1 MPFNNHKPTM
11 EFHISSLSRKK
22 YNFDESLFSLN
33 GNVIFANFQAV
44 QTFAQKMNA
53 TRNLI
58 LHPDQA
64 VKAGHLNAMGLIDE
78 ILHFIIYQY
87 RQRVNPAAME
97 NAFNWINQNIGEEAV
112 NRTLESFSKEFPP
125 LAIHRGDLTT
135 SQYLETD
142 TGGIPNTH
150 IALEELIMLWL
161 ANANP
166 AFSKYQELFDDR
178 PLGSNTK
185 YGEIISSLQA
195 FFDTQPPFGPNN
207 ETLIKLLRAPA
218 LASPDSL
225 AGQLQFL
232 REGWSH
238 ILGKYLQDL
247 LSSLDFIQEEEKPRF
262 FGPGPS
268 KILTFTDLEMV
279 EEERFSPDKDWMP
292 SLVLLAKNAFVWLD
306 QLSKEYQ
313 RQITSLDQVPHEELA
328 KLAKWGF
335 TGLWLIGLW
344 ERSSASQRIKQMCG
358 NPDAV
363 ASAYSLYDYVIAN
376 RLGGE
381 SAFETLRNKAWEH
394 GIRLAADM
402 VPNHVGIYSKWVVEH
417 PDWFI
422 SLDHSP
428 FPTYDFSGENLSQDE
443 RVSIYLENRYYSR
456 EDAAVV
462 FKRVDNWT
470 GSETYLYHGNDGT
483 SMPWNDTAQ
492 LNFLNPEVR
501 EAVIQT
507 ILHVARKFSVIRF
520 DAAMTLAKKHFQ
532 RLWFPQPGSGGD
544 IPSRSAFGL
553 SKEQFDQAI
562 PVEFWR
568 EVVDRISQEAP
579 DTLLLAEAFWMME
592 GYFVRTLGMHR
603 VYNSA
608 FMNMLRDEKNEEYRQ
623 LIKNTLEFDPEIL
636 KRYVNFMNNP
646 DEKTAV
652 EQFGSDDKYF
662 GICTLMATMPGLPM
676 FGHGQVEG
684 YHEKYGMEYY
694 RAYWDETVDKALV
707 RRHEREIFPLLHR
720 RYLFADVQDFHLYDY
735 FKTNGNVDE
744 HVFAYSNRVGIP
756 GSGHCQR
763 TLVIYH
769 NRFADVKGW
778 LKTSAAFKDKS
789 QPEENLIQTDLGS
802 GLGLRN
808 DDSTFT
814 IFRDHVSGLE
824 FIRSNKDLFN
834 RGLSVEIGA
843 YKCHVFLDFRQVHD
857 NEWHHYA
864 QLTHHL
870 AGAGVPDIEVARQEL
885 IFQPLHY
892 PFKELL
898 NPGFF
903 KWLVENRIQPGLP
916 DPVNLETAVKEAEV
930 KIKNLIL
937 SIESFTS
944 REVDRDAL
952 TQEIVS
958 KLRASITLP
967 GMMLTYPKPKS
978 RKYKSAFS
986 MIIGDLSSGQSLE
999 DADSPAWGILL
1010 SWLFTHTHDGA
1021 LDVDNVEVQSSQI
1034 IDDWLL
1040 GKIISNNQMSLG
1052 AEFESSWGEVL
1063 LIKVLTRHQAW
1074 YKNLPT
1080 RKGRVSKVF
1089 SSLLDDDDIQRLIG
1103 VNTFQGIEW
1112 FNKEAFETLCRWLL
1126 IVATIDV
1133 MVDEK
1138 LGSLKSPEDSVAD
1151 DIIDLYD
1158 IINTLLKTAAESD
1171 YQIEKLTTQIK

>member
-1 MPFNNHKPTM
+1 M

-22 YNFDESLFSLN
+22 YDFDERLFSLN
-33 GNVIFANFQAV
+33 GNVIFANFQAAR
-44 QTFAQKMNA
+44 TFAQKMNA
-53 TRNLI
+53 ARDLI
-58 LHPDQA
+58 RFPDQA
-64 VKAGHLNAMGLIDE
+64 VKAGHINAMGLIDE

-87 RQRVNPAAME
+87 RQRVNPDAME
-97 NAFNWINQNIGEEAV
+97 NALMWLNQNIGAEQISK
-112 NRTLESFSKEFPP
+112 TLESFTDEFPP
-125 LAIHRGDLTT
+125 LVVYRGELTPD
-135 SQYLETD
+135 QYLEAE
-142 TGGIPNTH
+142 TGGIPNTQ

-178 PLGSNTK
+178 SLGSNTK
-185 YGEIISSLQA
+185 YEGVISSLQT
-195 FFDTQPPFGPNN
+195 FFETQPPFGPNN

-218 LASPDSL
+218 LASPNSL

-232 REGWSH
+232 REGWSQF
-238 ILGKYLQDL
+238 LGKFLQDL

-262 FGPGPS
+262 FGPGPAQVL
-268 KILTFTDLEMV
+268 KFTGLELI

-328 KLAKWGF
+328 KLARWGF

-363 ASAYSLYDYVIAN
+363 ASAYSLYDYAIAN

-422 SLDHSP
+422 SLDYSP

-443 RVSIYLENRYYSR
+443 RVGIYLENRYYSR

-462 FKRVDNWT
+462 FKRVDHWT
-470 GSETYLYHGNDGT
+470 GAETFIYHGNDGT

-507 ILHVARKFSVIRF
+507 ILHVAKKFSVIRF

-544 IPSRSAFGL
+544 IPSRSGFGL
-553 SKEQFDQAI
+553 TKEQFDQAI

-608 FMNMLRDEKNEEYRQ
+608 FMNMLRDEKNDEYRQ

-646 DEKTAV
+646 DERTAV
-652 EQFGSDDKYF
+652 EQFGGDDKYF

-684 YHEKYGMEYY
+684 FHEKYGMEYY
-694 RAYWDETVDKALV
+694 RAYWDETVDKSMV

-720 RYLFADVQDFHLYDY
+720 RYLFADVHNFYLYDY
-735 FKTNGNVDE
+735 FTTDGVVDE
-744 HVFAYSNRVGIP
+744 NVFAYSNRVGIP

-778 LKTSAAFKDKS
+778 IKTSAAFKDKS
-789 QPEENLIQTDLGS
+789 LTEGGLIQTDLGP

-808 DDSTFT
+808 DESSYT
-814 IFRDHVSGLE
+814 IFRDHVSSLE
-824 FIRSNKDLFN
+824 FIRSNKELYD
-834 RGLSVEIGA
+834 RGLYVEIGA
-843 YKCHVFLDFRQVHD
+843 YKCQVFLDFRQIYD
-857 NEWHHYA
+857 NEWSHYA
-864 QLTHHL
+864 QLTEHL
-870 AGAGVPDIEVARQEL
+870 AGGGVPDIQEAHQEL

-892 PFKELL
+892 PFKELV
-898 NPGFF
+898 NPGFY
-903 KWLVENRIQPGLP
+903 KWLIENRVQPGLP
-916 DPVNLETAVKEAEV
+916 KPVNLETAVKEAEV
-930 KIKNLIL
+930 KIKILIQ
-937 SIESFTS
+937 SIETFT
-944 REVDRDAL
+944 DKHGDNDDL
-952 TQEIVS
+952 TQELVS

-967 GMMLTYPKPKS
+967 GLMVRYPKPRS
-978 RKYKSAFS
+978 RKYKSAYDL
-986 MIIGDLSSGQSLE
+986 IIGDPGSNQSFSDAGSSSW
-999 DADSPAWGILL
+999 SILL
-1010 SWLFTHTHDGA
+1010 SWLFTHSLGKVLERDQHQD
-1021 LDVDNVEVQSSQI
+1021 QSTQI
-1034 IDDWLL
+1034 IEEWLL
-1040 GKIISNNQMSLG
+1040 NKIIANMLMGMG
-1052 AEFESSWGEVL
+1052 ADSVSASVAVL
-1063 LIKVLTRHQAW
+1063 LIKVLIKHQSW
-1074 YKNLPT
+1074 HKNLTP
-1080 RKGRVSKVF
+1080 RRGRVSKVLL
-1089 SSLLDDDDIQRLIG
+1089 SLLEDDDVQRLIK
-1103 VNTFQGIEW
+1103 VNTFQKIEW
-1112 FNKEAFETLCRWLL
+1112 FNKEAIESLCRWLL
-1126 IVATIDV
+1126 IVGTIDL
-1133 MVDEK
+1133 MVDNE
-1138 LGSLKSPEDSVAD
+1138 LGGLKPPEDSVAE

-1158 IINTLLKTAAESD
+1158 IINKLLKAAAESE
-1171 YQIEKLTTQIK
+1171 YQLKKFTKLVG